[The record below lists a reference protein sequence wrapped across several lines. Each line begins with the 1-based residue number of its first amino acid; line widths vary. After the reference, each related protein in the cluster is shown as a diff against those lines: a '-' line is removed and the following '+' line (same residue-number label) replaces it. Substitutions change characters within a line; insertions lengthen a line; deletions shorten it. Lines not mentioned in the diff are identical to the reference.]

1 MSTVSFWKVH
11 SLTIFWYSTSAWN
24 SLVLSQAGD
33 SMFMRVSPLA
43 SSTLPGVKLGVP
55 GVPGGPPRFS
65 GVKLNA
71 MPAGHMM
78 Q

>member
-1 MSTVSFWKVH
+1 
-11 SLTIFWYSTSAWN
+11 
-24 SLVLSQAGD
+24 LVLSQAGD

-55 GVPGGPPRFS
+55 GVPGGPPRLS

-71 MPAGHMM
+71 MPAGDGQQHRV
-78 Q
+78 